1 MRCTGTGINHAH
13 NDERQADPASAFGA
27 LSCRDSR
34 SGVHPFAEE
43 DTVEAVL
50 LGSVGLGVPML
61 GVVGQ
66 VLGHRRIGVEPYL
79 WHVKGAVLGQGQQLC
94 SDVPA

>member
-1 MRCTGTGINHAH
+1 MSARQIRRPPSAH
-13 NDERQADPASAFGA
+13 SLAAIRGQVST
-27 LSCRDSR
+27 
-34 SGVHPFAEE
+34 PFAEE

-79 WHVKGAVLGQGQQLC
+79 WHVKGAVLGQGQQPC